1 MFHRSLNSKAPFG
14 YTYNADANHQDEN
27 IRLETV
33 RTIASKAEKKPVTM
47 YVVRYQDGYYF
58 SYIIS
63 NYDGGD
69 ITVIEWSALDSNSII
84 NVYEGATAEKI
95 AKRKTIG

>member
-1 MFHRSLNSKAPFG
+1 
-14 YTYNADANHQDEN
+14 
-27 IRLETV
+27 
-33 RTIASKAEKKPVTM
+33 M